1 MLIKVLKVLFV
12 FNWGVTG
19 YQEHRSLIFDSFN
32 QRGDCVGESGAMGH
46 GCDTKTACCFGPTL
60 GHAYCVGLMSRAHQ
74 IYSVLP
80 LKIFSDEEIAVS
92 ENPEDCVDSMI
103 YEGLGYCVVS

>member
-1 MLIKVLKVLFV
+1 
-12 FNWGVTG
+12 
-19 YQEHRSLIFDSFN
+19 
-32 QRGDCVGESGAMGH
+32 MGH

-60 GHAYCVGLMSRAHQ
+60 GHAYSVGLMSRANQ

-103 YEGLGYCVVS
+103 YKGLGNCVVS

>member
-1 MLIKVLKVLFV
+1 
-12 FNWGVTG
+12 
-19 YQEHRSLIFDSFN
+19 
-32 QRGDCVGESGAMGH
+32 
-46 GCDTKTACCFGPTL
+46 
-60 GHAYCVGLMSRAHQ
+60 MSRAHQ

-80 LKIFSDEEIAVS
+80 LKIFADEEIAVS